1 MTNKNSKNQLIKKG
15 ILQFFVFL
23 FSVAVVYF
31 TGINCIFK
39 KLFGITCP
47 GCGMTRAYLSL
58 FKGDIKSAFEFNP
71 MFWSVPILFLAI
83 LRNGKITGRK
93 IADAVIYS
101 LICLG
106 IIILFF
112 SRI

>member
-1 MTNKNSKNQLIKKG
+1 MTNKNSKQLLKKAL
-15 ILQFFVFL
+15 LQFSVFFL
-23 FSVAVVYF
+23 GVAAVYF

-39 KLFGITCP
+39 KIFGITCP
-47 GCGMTRAYLSL
+47 GCGMTRAYLSF

-106 IIILFF
+106 ITILFF